1 MEKRELLYEGKAK
14 KLFSTDDENLVISEF
29 KDDLTAFN
37 GEKKSSEAG
46 KGALNNKI
54 STELFKLLESK
65 GIQTHFVKMLDD
77 NHMLHKKADVILIEV
92 IVRNI
97 ATGSL
102 TRNLGIKEGT
112 VLPFTLVEFD
122 YKNDALGDPKLN
134 DQHALILGLVDSQ
147 EELDKLRRMARDV
160 NDILKPYFA
169 DKGLNLVDFKLEF
182 GKDKDGNIILIDEI
196 SPDNCRFWDIASG
209 EKMDKDRFRQGLGD
223 LTIAYEEVLNRILG
237 KQQQCYELD
246 AESNLAFRKKFSFFL
261 SHALAQKRRRR
272 NYFQSRS
279 KIK

>member
-1 MEKRELLYEGKAK
+1 MQKRELLYEGKAK
-14 KLFSTDDENLVISEF
+14 RLFATDDENLLISEF

-54 STELFKLLESK
+54 STELFKLLEANA
-65 GIQTHFVKMLDD
+65 IQTHFVKMVDE
-77 NHMLHKKADVILIEV
+77 NHMLHTKVKVILIEV

-134 DQHALILGLVDSQ
+134 DQHALLLGLVDFQ
-147 EELDKLRRMARDV
+147 DELDKLRRMARQI

-169 DKGLNLVDFKLEF
+169 AKGLNLVDFKLEF
-182 GKDKDGNIILIDEI
+182 GKDSSGNIILIDEI
-196 SPDNCRFWDIASG
+196 SPDNCRFWDMQSG
-209 EKMDKDRFRQGLGD
+209 EKMDKDRFRQGLGG
-223 LTIAYEEVLNRILG
+223 LTVAYEQVLNRILG
-237 KQQQCYELD
+237 K
-246 AESNLAFRKKFSFFL
+246 
-261 SHALAQKRRRR
+261 
-272 NYFQSRS
+272 
-279 KIK
+279 

>member
-1 MEKRELLYEGKAK
+1 MKKRELLYEGKAK
-14 KLFSTDDENLVISEF
+14 KLFTTDDPNLLISEF

-54 STELFKLLESK
+54 STELFKLIESQ
-65 GIQTHFVKMLDD
+65 GVPTHFVEMQDD
-77 NHMLHKKADVILIEV
+77 NHMVHKRVDVILIEV

-102 TRNLGIKEGT
+102 SRNLGIEDGT

-134 DQHALILGLVDSQ
+134 DQHALILGLVDFQ
-147 EELDKLRRMARDV
+147 DELDKLRRMARQV

-169 DKGLNLVDFKLEF
+169 EKGLNLVDFKLEF
-182 GKDKDGNIILIDEI
+182 GKDK
-196 SPDNCRFWDIASG
+196 
-209 EKMDKDRFRQGLGD
+209 
-223 LTIAYEEVLNRILG
+223 EVT
-237 KQQQCYELD
+237 
-246 AESNLAFRKKFSFFL
+246 
-261 SHALAQKRRRR
+261 
-272 NYFQSRS
+272 
-279 KIK
+279 

>member
-1 MEKRELLYEGKAK
+1 MDKKELLYEGKAK
-14 KLFSTDDENLVISEF
+14 KLFLTEDENLVISEF

-54 STELFKLLESK
+54 STELFKLLEEN
-65 GIQTHFVKMLDD
+65 GIPTHFVSMLDD
-77 NHMLHKKADVILIEV
+77 NHMLHKKVDVIMIEV

-102 TRNLGIKEGT
+102 TRNLGIEDGT

-122 YKNDALGDPKLN
+122 YKDDALGDPKLN
-134 DQHALILGLVDSQ
+134 DQHALILGLVDFQ
-147 EELDKLRRMARDV
+147 DELDKLRRMARQI

-169 DKGLNLVDFKLEF
+169 QKGLNLVDFKLEF

-196 SPDNCRFWDIASG
+196 SPDNCRFWDIESG
-209 EKMDKDRFRQGLGD
+209 EKMDKDRFRQGLGG
-223 LTIAYEEVLNRILG
+223 LTVAYEQVLNRILG
-237 KQQQCYELD
+237 K
-246 AESNLAFRKKFSFFL
+246 
-261 SHALAQKRRRR
+261 
-272 NYFQSRS
+272 
-279 KIK
+279 

>member
-1 MEKRELLYEGKAK
+1 MEKKELLYEGKAK
-14 KLFSTDDENLVISEF
+14 KIWSTEDANLVISEF

-54 STELFKLLESK
+54 STELFKLLSEN
-65 GIQTHFVKMLDD
+65 GIPTHFIQMLDD

-102 TRNLGIKEGT
+102 SRNLGIEDGK

-122 YKNDALGDPKLN
+122 YKNDDLGDPKLN
-134 DQHALILGLVDSQ
+134 DQHALILGLVEYQD
-147 EELDKLRRMARDV
+147 ELDKIRRMARQI

-169 DKGLNLVDFKLEF
+169 TKGLNLVDFKLEF

-196 SPDNCRFWDIASG
+196 SPDNCRFWDAATG
-209 EKMDKDRFRQGLGD
+209 EKMDKDRFRQGLGG
-223 LTIAYEEVLNRILG
+223 LKVAYEEVLNRILN
-237 KQQQCYELD
+237 K
-246 AESNLAFRKKFSFFL
+246 
-261 SHALAQKRRRR
+261 
-272 NYFQSRS
+272 
-279 KIK
+279 